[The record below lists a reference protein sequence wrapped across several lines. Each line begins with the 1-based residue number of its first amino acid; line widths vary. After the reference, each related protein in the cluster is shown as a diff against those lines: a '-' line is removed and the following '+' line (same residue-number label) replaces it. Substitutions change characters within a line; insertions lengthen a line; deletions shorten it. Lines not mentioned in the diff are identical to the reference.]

1 MLLGKDAVMISVRE
15 EEPGDHEA
23 VKFINELAFG
33 QPDEA
38 EIVDAL
44 RETCDDILSLVAFH
58 ADSVVGHIMFSPV
71 KIEAGDCVV
80 EGMGLGPMSVLP
92 EYQRQGIG
100 SALVESGLKI
110 LRDRSCPFVV
120 VLGHPGFYTRFG
132 FEPAS
137 RRDIK
142 SQWEDIPDDVFMVH
156 VLDEDQMGDV
166 HGVTQYN
173 DAFS

>member
-1 MLLGKDAVMISVRE
+1 MLLGRKVTMISVRK
-15 EEPGDHEA
+15 EEPGDREA
-23 VKFINELAFG
+23 VMLVNELAFG
-33 QPDEA
+33 GQDEV

-44 RETCDDILSLVAFH
+44 RETCCDILSLVALH

-71 KIEAGDCVV
+71 RIEAGDCVV
-80 EGMGLGPMSVLP
+80 EGMGLGPMAVLP

-100 SALVESGLKI
+100 SALVESGLKM
-110 LRDRSCPFVV
+110 LRDRSCAFVV
-120 VLGHPGFYTRFG
+120 VLGHPNYYTRFG

-142 SQWEDIPDDVFMVH
+142 SQWEDIPDDVFMVQ

-166 HGVTQYN
+166 HGVARYK
-173 DAFS
+173 DVFS